1 MMPLRNMPTWP
12 LVMMVWCGLFAA
24 SPAAAESRTICVY
37 DPAGKSGD
45 YYRILEEW
53 TLEASGWGDQ
63 IGIRAYTDEETAAK
77 DYEAGQCDGVVA
89 TGVRLQRFNRFPT
102 TIEAIGA
109 LPEYKHLNQLVNTF
123 VKYPSAAKYLRKGE
137 HETVGIIPV
146 GKVYLFLGDRNI
158 DTVAELAGKRIATLD
173 YDEPSK
179 VMVERVGAIMVP
191 ADLGSLG
198 PKFNNGDVDVCYATA
213 PVYQP
218 FELHRGIGTKGGVVK
233 FPIAQA
239 TLQVLVRHEK
249 FSPEFGAKSRA
260 WWAGKFGQMQ
270 KLIEQSEAGIPANT
284 WIDIPAERHADFDDM
299 FGRVRTQ
306 LKDAGAYDAMML
318 STMKRIRCAS
328 DASRAECAN

>member
-1 MMPLRNMPTWP
+1 MTRLQRMHPWLAAALTW
-12 LVMMVWCGLFAA
+12 CALFAPA
-24 SPAAAESRTICVY
+24 TAAADSRTLCVY

-53 TLEASGWGDQ
+53 TLEASGWGDSMT
-63 IGIRAYTDEETAAK
+63 IRAYTDEETAAK

-109 LPEYKHLNQLVNTF
+109 LPDYKHLNQLVNTF

-146 GKVYLFLGDRNI
+146 GKVYLFTRDRNV

-179 VMVERVGAIMVP
+179 VMVERVGSIMVP

-198 PKFNNGDVDVCYATA
+198 PKFNNGDVDVCFATA
-213 PVYQP
+213 PVYEP
-218 FELHRGIGTKGGVVK
+218 FELHRGMGTKGGVAN

-239 TLQVLVRHEK
+239 TLQVLIRHEK
-249 FSPEFGAKSRA
+249 FSPEVGAKSRA

-270 KLIEQSEAGIPANT
+270 KLIEQAESGIPANL
-284 WIDIPAERHADFDDM
+284 WMDIPAEKHPDFEDM
-299 FGRVRTQ
+299 FSQVRTH
-306 LKDAGAYDAMML
+306 LKDKGVYDATML